1 MTASLKACMYGYR
14 NLHTG
19 QTRKKAQEGTIE
31 PHLCRCLHVKQLLF
45 KQERFSHLLEALDTS
60 WRLKRELEVVLEGQ

>member
-1 MTASLKACMYGYR
+1 MD
-14 NLHTG
+14 TG
-19 QTRKKAQEGTIE
+19 RAISIQGRLGKTLQEGTSE

-60 WRLKRELEVVLEGQ
+60 WRLERELEVVLEGQ